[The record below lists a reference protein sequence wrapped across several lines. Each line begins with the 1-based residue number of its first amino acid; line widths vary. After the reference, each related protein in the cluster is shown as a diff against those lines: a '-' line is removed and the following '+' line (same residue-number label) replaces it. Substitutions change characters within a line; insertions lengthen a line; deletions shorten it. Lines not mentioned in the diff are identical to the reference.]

1 MALPRRSELLLL
13 LGSTLASL
21 LALELGIRTEVV
33 PLPDYV
39 HSSGWRRERWLR
51 ERADGVQVTSWHR
64 IDRHD
69 PTLGWTLLED
79 LRGVDVAGG
88 RVHSNSA
95 GMRGRREY
103 PLQRSAAPR
112 FVVLGDSFSF
122 GECVEDDESF
132 AARLEQRIAP
142 GEVLNLAVHGY
153 GHDQQLL
160 RLQRQGLAY
169 RPDAVLLGFF
179 NADVDRNQ
187 LSFRDYA
194 KPRFR
199 LRRDE
204 LVLVGVPIP
213 SPDAYAE
220 AFHLRSASYAEM
232 LWDTLFERRLERRNR
247 KLTQAI
253 LQRVAAESRGIGA
266 RPALVYLPSE
276 NQSRAGVADPS
287 RVYRRLCAAGDF
299 LCIDPTPRIH
309 AFLAA
314 EPDPGAHFRC
324 HYSAEVHRQIA
335 DEIASSLAAAGV
347 LPASAAAAR

>member
-1 MALPRRSELLLL
+1 MGLPRRGELLLL
-13 LGSTLASL
+13 LGSMLASL
-21 LALELGIRTEVV
+21 LALELLIRAELV
-33 PLPDYV
+33 PLPGYV

-51 ERADGVQVTSWHR
+51 ERAHGAQVTSWHR

-69 PTLGWTLLED
+69 PILGWTLLEG

-95 GMRGRREY
+95 GMRGLREY
-103 PLQRSAAPR
+103 PLERSRAPR
-112 FVVLGDSFSF
+112 VVVLGDSFSF

-132 AARLEQRIAP
+132 PARLEQRIAP

-199 LRRDE
+199 LRGDQ
-204 LVLVGVPIP
+204 LVLVGVPVP
-213 SPDAYAE
+213 SPDEFAR

-232 LWDTLFERRLERRNR
+232 LFDTLFEKRLERHNR

-253 LQRVAAESRGIGA
+253 LQQVAAESRSIGA
-266 RPALVYLPSE
+266 RAALVYLPSE
-276 NQSRAGVADPS
+276 NQSRAGAADPS
-287 RVYRRLCAAGDF
+287 RVYRRLCASGDF

-309 AFLAA
+309 RFLAGEA
-314 EPDPGAHFRC
+314 DPAGHFRC
-324 HYSAEVHRQIA
+324 HYSAAIHRLIA
-335 DEIASSLAAAGV
+335 DEIAASLAAAGV
-347 LPASAAAAR
+347 LPPSP